1 MTEIK
6 YNASGSLGGSYEGD
20 VSISGII
27 SSPLTERLAKG
38 RACITQYERA
48 RTVTATGEEQ

>member
-48 RTVTATGEEQ
+48 RTVTVTGEEQ